1 MAAGTL
7 APTSRAP
14 GTRRANRTVL
24 ALIGLILL
32 AAGAAGTAAGAG
44 LFGDT
49 VKTRKV
55 IDQDYRDWVT
65 DHDWFWLAVA
75 AGSILIAL
83 LALRWLL
90 AQASTTRI
98 SQLDV
103 ESDRTT
109 GRTVLSGS
117 AVTDAVTGEI
127 KGYRGISGA
136 TAHLLGTRGA
146 PTLLIHAA
154 LDGRGDP
161 AEIRRRI
168 QTDAVT
174 HARQTLDKPDLPVRL
189 ELRLASTPQR
199 DLR

>member
-14 GTRRANRTVL
+14 GTRRANRSIL
-24 ALIGLILL
+24 ASIGLLL
-32 AAGAAGTAAGAG
+32 LIAGAAGIAAGAG

-49 VKTRKV
+49 FKKKKV
-55 IDQDYRDWVT
+55 IDQDYRDWVAA
-65 DHDWFWLAVA
+65 HDWFWLAVA
-75 AGSILIAL
+75 GGSILIAL

-90 AQASTTRI
+90 AQASTSRV
-98 SQLDV
+98 SHLDV
-103 ESDRTT
+103 ESDRTA

-136 TAHLLGTRGA
+136 SAHLLGTRGA
-146 PTLLIHAA
+146 PTLLIHAS

-168 QTDAVT
+168 QTDAVA
-174 HARQTLDKPDLPVRL
+174 HARQALDKPELPVRL
-189 ELRLASTPQR
+189 ELRLASAAPR

>member
-14 GTRRANRTVL
+14 GTRRANRGIL
-24 ALIGLILL
+24 ALIGLLL
-32 AAGAAGTAAGAG
+32 LIAGAAGIAAGAG
-44 LFGDT
+44 LFGGT
-49 VKTRKV
+49 FKKKKV
-55 IDQDYRDWVT
+55 IDQDYRDWVAA
-65 DHDWFWLAVA
+65 HDWFWLAVA
-75 AGSILIAL
+75 GGSILIAL

-90 AQASTTRI
+90 AQASTTRV
-98 SQLDV
+98 SHLDV
-103 ESDRTT
+103 ESDRTA

-117 AVTDAVTGEI
+117 AVTDAVTNEI

-146 PTLLIHAA
+146 PTLLIHAG

-168 QTDAVT
+168 QTDAVA
-174 HARQTLDKPDLPVRL
+174 HARQALDKPDLPVRL
-189 ELRLASTPQR
+189 ELRLASASPR

>member
-24 ALIGLILL
+24 ALIGLLLL
-32 AAGAAGTAAGAG
+32 AIGATGIAAGAG

-49 VKTRKV
+49 FRTKKV
-55 IDQDYRDWVT
+55 IDQDYRDWVAA
-65 DHDWFWLAVA
+65 HDWFWLAVA
-75 AGSILIAL
+75 GGSILIAL

-90 AQASTTRI
+90 AQASTTRV

-103 ESDRTT
+103 ESDRSA

-117 AVTDAVTGEI
+117 AVTDAVAGEI

-136 TAHLLGTRGA
+136 SAYLLGSRGA
-146 PTLLIHAA
+146 PTLLIQAG

-168 QTDAVT
+168 QTDAVS
-174 HARQTLDKPDLPVRL
+174 HARQALDKPDLPVRL
-189 ELRLASTPQR
+189 ELRLASASQR